1 MMIASTRVSTT
12 ISARTTQCSAAS
24 AFSAVDFFP
33 RGGLR
38 LPEPAFGGAI
48 RVIENDSVSIA
59 LGYNHIFSPTVFNT
73 LKLGYNV
80 IKTNRKAPTETNYN
94 KQIGVQGLPY
104 DLPRVRAVQNLEL
117 PLARIGNRVADSYR
131 LPGSPDKR

>member
-1 MMIASTRVSTT
+1 MFGR
-12 ISARTTQCSAAS
+12 
-24 AFSAVDFFP
+24 FSFQRSDFFP
-33 RGGLR
+33 SGGLR

-94 KQIGVQGLPY
+94 KQIGVQGLP
-104 DLPRVRAVQNLEL
+104 LRPSWVRAVQNLEL
-117 PLARIGNRVADSYR
+117 PLARNGNRVAYSYR